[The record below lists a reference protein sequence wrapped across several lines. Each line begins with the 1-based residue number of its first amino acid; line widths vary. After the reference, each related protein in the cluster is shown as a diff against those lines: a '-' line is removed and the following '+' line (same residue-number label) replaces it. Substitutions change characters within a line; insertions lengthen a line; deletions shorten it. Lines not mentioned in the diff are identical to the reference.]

1 VKDMIDIARQQR
13 LERRQAKR
21 REARAARRV
30 LTKAMTGTKLA
41 MVYESWGVDAL
52 TAEEFA
58 IQAAKLMG
66 PNQVMALALLLERKP
81 A

>member
-1 VKDMIDIARQQR
+1 MIDIARQQR

>member
-1 VKDMIDIARQQR
+1 MILLFDIERQKR
-13 LERRQAKR
+13 LERRQEKR

-30 LTKAMTGTKLA
+30 LTKAMTGTKLVMA
-41 MVYESWGVDAL
+41 YQSWGINASV
-52 TAEEFA
+52 AEEFA
-58 IQAAKLMG
+58 IQATKLMS

>member
-1 VKDMIDIARQQR
+1 
-13 LERRQAKR
+13 
-21 REARAARRV
+21 
-30 LTKAMTGTKLA
+30 MTGTKLA
-41 MVYESWGVDAL
+41 MVYQSWGVDIS

>member
-1 VKDMIDIARQQR
+1 MIDIERQKR
-13 LERRQAKR
+13 LERRQEKR
-21 REARAARRV
+21 RKARAARRV

-41 MVYESWGVDAL
+41 MVYESWGINASV
-52 TAEEFA
+52 AEEFA

>member
-1 VKDMIDIARQQR
+1 MIDIERQKR
-13 LERRQAKR
+13 LERRQEKR

>member
-1 VKDMIDIARQQR
+1 MIDIERQKR
-13 LERRQAKR
+13 LERRQEKR

-30 LTKAMTGTKLA
+30 LTKAMTGTKLV

-58 IQAAKLMG
+58 IQATKLMS

>member
-1 VKDMIDIARQQR
+1 MIDIERQKR
-13 LERRQAKR
+13 LERRQEKR
-21 REARAARRV
+21 RKARAARRV

-41 MVYESWGVDAL
+41 MVYQSWGVDIL

>member
-1 VKDMIDIARQQR
+1 MIDIERQKR
-13 LERRQAKR
+13 LERRQEKR

-30 LTKAMTGTKLA
+30 LTKAMTGTKLVWA
-41 MVYESWGVDAL
+41 YQSWGVDVL

-58 IQAAKLMG
+58 IQAAKLLG

>member
-1 VKDMIDIARQQR
+1 MIDIERQKR
-13 LERRQAKR
+13 LERRQEKR

-41 MVYESWGVDAL
+41 MVYQSWGVDIL

>member
-1 VKDMIDIARQQR
+1 MIDIERQKR
-13 LERRQAKR
+13 LERRQEKR

-41 MVYESWGVDAL
+41 MVYQSWGVDAL

>member
-1 VKDMIDIARQQR
+1 MIDIARQQR
-13 LERRQAKR
+13 LERRQEKR
-21 REARAARRV
+21 RKARAARRV

-41 MVYESWGVDAL
+41 MVYQSWGVDIS